1 MLNKLKSLAVA
12 WLLGSIAFFNFFF
25 LSYFF
30 GDYNIEEA
38 AKFALTF
45 ILLALGLFYGERIDH
60 FFGPF
65 YSDRKQK
72 AAGVLELV
80 MASVVFFVWG
90 SFVKASLVRSFSC
103 FVIFLFCVSGLYLLR
118 DDHR

>member
-1 MLNKLKSLAVA
+1 MR
-12 WLLGSIAFFNFFF
+12 GSSGQLHFYISFF
-25 LSYFF
+25 SYFF
-30 GDYNIEEA
+30 WDYNIEEA

-45 ILLALGLFYGERIDH
+45 FLWAWGLYYGDRLDR
-60 FFGPF
+60 FVGPF

-72 AAGVLELV
+72 AAGFLELV
-80 MASVVFFVWG
+80 MVLVVFFVWG
-90 SFVKASLVRSFSC
+90 SFVQASLVRSFSC